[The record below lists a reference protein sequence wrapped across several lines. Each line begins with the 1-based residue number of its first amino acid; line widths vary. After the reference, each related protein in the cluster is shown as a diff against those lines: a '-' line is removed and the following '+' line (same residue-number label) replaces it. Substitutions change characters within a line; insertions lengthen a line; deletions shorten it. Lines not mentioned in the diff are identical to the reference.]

1 MTNQLLLKG
10 NVSTKLDAPEV
21 DQGPQFAFLLTLNIT
36 STTIIT
42 NRRRRRLKEK
52 FDVILK

>member
-21 DQGPQFAFLLTLNIT
+21 AQGPQFAFLLTLNIT

-42 NRRRRRLKEK
+42 NRRRRHLKEK